1 MMEWNLILMLNLM
14 DEDRNM
20 EAPNVVVVN
29 NS

>member
-14 DEDRNM
+14 DEDRKM